1 MQLFTRPDFDGVVST
16 AMITSVEMI
25 QEVNFSTPQDVQE
38 RLIEIDF
45 GDAIVHLPFHP
56 DARLWF
62 QNHDPSSVNPAMLK
76 SVRGSFKAASST
88 ARLIYEF
95 YSSDKLS
102 KYVNLV
108 TEVDRISMTDLTVED
123 IKSPKGWMLIS
134 YTLDPRFT
142 QEHEYSA
149 FLIEA
154 IKEGLSPDQK
164 IPKPAVDKRIK
175 RYFHDE
181 DVYQENLTKY
191 TKMDGNVIVTDFRSL
206 ESVPHGNRFSVFPAY
221 PDGNVH
227 IRLQASG
234 MLRVK
239 VSVSKSITNKTCT
252 VNIGKMLEEFGGGGP
267 AGAGTC
273 LLGRKTAD
281 KRIEQI
287 IGSLKG

>member
-1 MQLFTRPDFDGVVST
+1 MTIAYVAGESARIGAVPFLMFLAVISVSLGVLNLLPIPVLDG
-16 AMITSVEMI
+16 
-25 QEVNFSTPQDVQE
+25 
-38 RLIEIDF
+38 
-45 GDAIVHLPFHP
+45 GHL
-56 DARLWF
+56 LY
-62 QNHDPSSVNPAMLK
+62 L
-76 SVRGSFKAASST
+76 
-88 ARLIYEF
+88 
-95 YSSDKLS
+95 
-102 KYVNLV
+102 
-108 TEVDRISMTDLTVED
+108 
-123 IKSPKGWMLIS
+123 
-134 YTLDPRFT
+134 
-142 QEHEYSA
+142 
-149 FLIEA
+149 LIEA
-154 IKEGLSPDQK
+154 IKEGLSPDQI